1 MPYLGCCI
9 LDAVSRMLSG
19 MLYPGCYIL
28 DAVSGMLYL
37 GCCILDADS
46 GMLYLGCCIWDA
58 PADLSPVSLAGHV
71 PCGLICHPDREHIL
85 YPLGCTV
92 VIQHLDTKKQSFLH
106 GHANNVSCVVVPRD
120 GMDVASGQVTC
131 IGFKVEN
138 VVLPDPASYISCS
151 AIPPFC
157 FALQADIILWDF
169 PKQELLAW
177 LSLHEGKVEGL
188 SFSPRGI
195 YLVSLGGQDDGRVMV
210 WDVSKREAV
219 CGSPASPRSAG
230 NANVVMCSSCRDE
243 MFVTAGKICGSA
255 HISRLTFKRV
265 EGLHLPVHQ
274 GRLWMLLAA
283 LALMSARLCN
293 FSTLLN
299 MTDDDDDFY
308 LGTTSGDVL
317 KVNTSSK
324 VVTACGPQKKKFSM
338 HVHLAQSPW
347 LKPPEGLNSRVLRA
361 EGKVPNALETKHHQ
375 KYTSESTA
383 KEAVRQGHEKDAVP
397 FGGPKEKAKA
407 QSQTTV
413 QSVL

>member
-1 MPYLGCCI
+1 MAAAKG
-9 LDAVSRMLSG
+9 DGAVGELELQAAIG
-19 MLYPGCYIL
+19 FN
-28 DAVSGMLYL
+28 
-37 GCCILDADS
+37 
-46 GMLYLGCCIWDA
+46 
-58 PADLSPVSLAGHV
+58 GHV

-106 GHANNVSCVVVPRD
+106 GHTDNVSCVAVSRD
-120 GMDVASGQVTC
+120 GMYVASGQVTC
-131 IGFKVEN
+131 IGFK
-138 VVLPDPASYISCS
+138 
-151 AIPPFC
+151 
-157 FALQADIILWDF
+157 ADVILWDF
-169 PKQELLAW
+169 PKQELLAR

-210 WDVSKREAV
+210 WDVSKRGAV

-243 MFVTAGKICGSA
+243 MFVTAGNFTIRVWELDTATKKIHPSECYAGQLRR
-255 HISRLTFKRV
+255 ITMCV
-265 EGLHLPVHQ
+265 Q
-274 GRLWMLLAA
+274 
-283 LALMSARLCN
+283 
-293 FSTLLN
+293 
-299 MTDDDDDFY
+299 MTDDDGDFY

-324 VVTACGPQKKKFSM
+324 VLTACGPQKKKLSM

-361 EGKVPNALETKHHQ
+361 EGKVPNALETKLHQ

-383 KEAVRQGHEKDAVP
+383 KEAVRQSHEQDAVP
-397 FGGPKEKAKA
+397 FGGPKEKAEA
-407 QSQTTV
+407 QSQSTV